1 MAAGIDPEDGLVAA
15 ANAATFNRRRS
26 NNMRNLITN
35 SRRFRNLYI
44 LVSVAVVFIATANYL
59 TSMASVSLEQTK
71 LNEQLSFEPPTS
83 HNDAVESVATDD
95 SRRNLSE
102 TMIQQSPTPQLN
114 ITEIKGKAEQR
125 YEQKIEQQQ
134 QEPNKD
140 NQSSTN
146 RGPSAGLVYDYI
158 EPPPINLTARAKIPS
173 NKFRLGLPDLTN
185 TNNLN
190 NTTSALCGIVKD
202 AEAYLDEWV
211 DYHFGL
217 GFHSIYLIDNSD
229 KHELKSWQD
238 KRRNAGYSVR
248 VLPKPGTHRQMYGY
262 HMCAAEFK
270 NDHTYMAFFDV
281 DEFLVLKKHDR
292 VDDMLADHLK
302 EGSLAVSWYIFGTG
316 DTNMYAPLPVTKR
329 FMYRDGDTEKTRHNQ
344 WSNVKSI
351 LKLQDYGNYPKSPHS
366 MKHTRGTWKD
376 TNGGGSF
383 DKIGAINTDRP
394 TDVAII
400 HHYKYLSPK
409 EFHWK
414 SCVRKTVDDK
424 FKDCNDDKELRS
436 KPYKGHTFDD
446 SAWALLKKNVP
457 QYAMY
462 DEFEDFM

>member
-1 MAAGIDPEDGLVAA
+1 MAAGIDPDGLVAA
-15 ANAATFNRRRS
+15 ANATTFNRRRS
-26 NNMRNLITN
+26 NNTRNLITN

-83 HNDAVESVATDD
+83 HNDAVESIATDD

-158 EPPPINLTARAKIPS
+158 EPPPINLTARAKIPN

-366 MKHTRGTWKD
+366 MKHSRGTWKD
-376 TNGGGSF
+376 TNGGGTF

-394 TDVAII
+394 TDVAVI